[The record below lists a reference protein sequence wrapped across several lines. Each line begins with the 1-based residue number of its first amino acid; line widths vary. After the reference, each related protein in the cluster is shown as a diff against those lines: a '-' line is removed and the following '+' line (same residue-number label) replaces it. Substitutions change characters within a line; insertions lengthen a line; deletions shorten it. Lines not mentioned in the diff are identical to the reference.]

1 MLLRMAYARRVIQ
14 VASLG
19 LVLGLLALLVWRLT
33 HQPARPKYGQPAPSF
48 SLPLLNGQGT
58 VGFADFSG
66 KPMLINFWSSTCGPC
81 AAESKA
87 LEQVY
92 RQNRRLGLVVLGVDP
107 EDFKSDARGF
117 IQRHDITYP
126 NVNDAGAHTADRYGI
141 AGTPESFLIA
151 RHGRVVKILLGPI
164 DAPANRQPLA
174 DALRQ
179 ILHHS
184 A

>member
-1 MLLRMAYARRVIQ
+1 MLLRVVHARRLVQ

-19 LVLGLLALLVWRLT
+19 LVFGLLALLVWRLT
-33 HQPARPKYGQPAPSF
+33 HQVARPKFGQRAPSF
-48 SLPLLNGQGT
+48 SLPLLNGEGT
-58 VGFADFSG
+58 VGLADFSG
-66 KPMLINFWSSTCGPC
+66 KPMLINFWSSTCVPC
-81 AAESKA
+81 AGESRA

-92 RQNRRLGLVVLGVDP
+92 RQNRRFGLVVLGIDP

-117 IQRHDITYP
+117 IRRHNITYP
-126 NVNDAGAHTADRYGI
+126 NLNDPGAHTADRYGI
-141 AGTPESFLIA
+141 GGTPESFLID
-151 RHGRVVKILLGPI
+151 RHGRVVQILLGPI
-164 DAPANRQPLA
+164 DASANRRPLV

>member
-1 MLLRMAYARRVIQ
+1 MLLRVAHARRVVQ
-14 VASLG
+14 VASLA
-19 LVLGLLALLVWRLT
+19 LVFGLLALLVWRLT
-33 HQPARPKYGQPAPSF
+33 HQPTRPKYGQPAPSF

-58 VGFADFSG
+58 IALADFRG
-66 KPMLINFWSSTCGPC
+66 KPMLINFWSSTCVPC
-81 AAESKA
+81 AGESKA

-92 RQNRRLGLVVLGVDP
+92 RRNRRLGLVVLGIDP

-117 IQRHDITYP
+117 IRRHNITYP

-141 AGTPESFLIA
+141 GGTPESFLID
-151 RHGRVVKILLGPI
+151 RRGRVVQILLGPV
-164 DAPANRQPLA
+164 DASANRQPLA